1 MPHTAQSPATEPEPA
16 PAAFSLAGELALIT
30 GGGSGLGLATARC
43 MAAAGARV
51 ILTGRNAAQ
60 LASAAASIGDRAHF
74 IPHDV
79 TRTDDAPALIDTI
92 RRGHGPVTILVNNA
106 GIHLKKPAVET
117 AEREFADVL
126 NTHILGAH
134 ALSRAVAPGMMTRRS
149 GTILFIAS
157 MASLFGIPNV
167 VAYSAAKSACLGV
180 VRTLAT
186 EWSPRGIR
194 VNAIA
199 PGWIDSEMMRNALA
213 GDPARSGKIL
223 GRTPMGRFGDA
234 DDIGWAAVYLSS
246 LAAKFITGAV
256 LPVDGGVSI
265 GF

>member
-1 MPHTAQSPATEPEPA
+1 MTSCTQGQTAA
-16 PAAFSLAGELALIT
+16 PTSAAFSLAGELALIT

-43 MAAAGARV
+43 MAAAGTRV

-60 LASAAASIGDRAHF
+60 LERAAQSIGEHAVA

-79 TRTDDAPALIDTI
+79 TRTGDTPALIDSI
-92 RRGHGPVTILVNNA
+92 RQRFGAVTILVNNA

-117 AEREFADVL
+117 EEHEFANVL

-134 ALSRAVAPGMMTRRS
+134 ALSRAVAPGMIARRAGS
-149 GTILFIAS
+149 IVYIAS

-167 VAYSAAKSACLGV
+167 VAYSAAKSACLGI

-186 EWSPRGIR
+186 EWSPHGVR

-199 PGWIDSEMMRNALA
+199 PGWIDSDMMRGALA
-213 GDPARSGKIL
+213 GDPARSAKIL
-223 GRTPMGRFGDA
+223 NRTPMGRFGNA

-246 LAAKFITGAV
+246 PAARFVTGAT